1 MRVLVIQNNA
11 KSELGAIGEVTLR
24 RRVETVLNDADRGD
38 PTPGDDRGFDGLLVL
53 GGAMNAD
60 EHEAFPHLPETV
72 RLIHQFH
79 GAAKPIIGICLGG
92 QLLARAFGKPVHRHG
107 GHERGFRQLRK
118 TAAAATDPLLRDMP
132 DELQL
137 FQFHEDTFEV
147 PDRAA
152 HLLTGELPNQGF
164 RVGDSTWG
172 FQCHFEITEALWRSW
187 HDVSR
192 DYIARVDPDF
202 TRRMAA
208 DMPRYMAGSREFC
221 HRVTERW
228 LDLVAERRVPLA
240 AGA

>member
-1 MRVLVIQNNA
+1 
-11 KSELGAIGEVTLR
+11 
-24 RRVETVLNDADRGD
+24 
-38 PTPGDDRGFDGLLVL
+38 
-53 GGAMNAD
+53 
-60 EHEAFPHLPETV
+60 
-72 RLIHQFH
+72 
-79 GAAKPIIGICLGG
+79 
-92 QLLARAFGKPVHRHG
+92 
-107 GHERGFRQLRK
+107 
-118 TAAAATDPLLRDMP
+118 
-132 DELQL
+132 
-137 FQFHEDTFEV
+137 V

-164 RVGDSTWG
+164 RVGDLTWG
-172 FQCHFEITEALWRSW
+172 FQCHFEITESLWRSW

-221 HRVTERW
+221 HRVIERW